1 MDNTC
6 HGCLPPF
13 LKSTSSRVQA
23 RQDQGAGHSS
33 APRQTGRAPGTARW
47 SGHQGRDPNSAEPLD
62 FIQKTMGSH
71 GQRHSQAD
79 TLGER
84 GPNASGRPS
93 GPSPAPEAASLGWE
107 VGVDIKGFPGDLL
120 RLAARG
126 PTLRTASLEHTAWR
140 VADAPQDLR
149 EEGLPCMGYQE
160 CATWVTQT
168 SQPTDGRALRLRKEK
183 PLAGRTQPVGDGAG
197 APSWGPGRRGTLP
210 RPCL

>member
-1 MDNTC
+1 M
-6 HGCLPPF
+6 
-13 LKSTSSRVQA
+13 
-23 RQDQGAGHSS
+23 
-33 APRQTGRAPGTARW
+33 
-47 SGHQGRDPNSAEPLD
+47 
-62 FIQKTMGSH
+62 
-71 GQRHSQAD
+71 
-79 TLGER
+79 
-84 GPNASGRPS
+84 
-93 GPSPAPEAASLGWE
+93 
-107 VGVDIKGFPGDLL
+107 DIKGFPGDLL
-120 RLAARG
+120 RLAVRG

-149 EEGLPCMGYQE
+149 EDGLPCMGYQE